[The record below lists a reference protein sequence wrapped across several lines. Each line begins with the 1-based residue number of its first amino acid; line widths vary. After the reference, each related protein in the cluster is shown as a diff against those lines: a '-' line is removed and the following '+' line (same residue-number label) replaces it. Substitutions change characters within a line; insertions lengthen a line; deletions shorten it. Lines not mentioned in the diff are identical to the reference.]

1 MRPVPERISRAWIDT
16 LSDEDLVD
24 IEHRLHDRFLTL
36 ERREKKSM
44 GARFTMMRAPA
55 DLLDAWDRWSR
66 LLNAARERALVLRKL
81 AS

>member
-1 MRPVPERISRAWIDT
+1 MRPVPEWISREWIDT

-24 IEHRLHDRFLTL
+24 IEARLHDRFKTL

-44 GARFTMMRAPA
+44 GARYTMMRAPA
-55 DLLDAWDRWSR
+55 DLLEAWDKWSR
-66 LLNAARERALVLRKL
+66 ILNVTRERALVTRKL